1 MKRFTSLG
9 LLIALLT
16 SVATP
21 QSFAATDRV
30 GGPCKSINQ
39 KIKMGAV
46 STTCTK
52 VGAKLIWKKSLV
64 VTANTPNAAPKKKAA
79 TPNASATSPSPKTKL
94 APVVATQ
101 SAYAINVNTG
111 SWFFNFSYL
120 LDGVKGALKSDPAKS
135 KILFLPVG
143 KLVQL
148 TLTNSSDVSHGFWI
162 PGLLIDK
169 ETLPGNKAN
178 VEFTPDKVGTYPSSC
193 NISCGRG
200 HATMTF
206 TVEVVSEAEYLKY
219 LAGLK
224 S

>member
-1 MKRFTSLG
+1 MKRFISLG
-9 LLIALLT
+9 LFATFLI

-30 GGPCKSINQ
+30 GGPCKTINQ
-39 KIKMGAV
+39 KIKIETFSA
-46 STTCTK
+46 TCTK
-52 VGAKLIWKKSLV
+52 VGSKLIWKKSLG
-64 VTANTPNAAPKKKAA
+64 TKASSPSAAPKKKAA
-79 TPNASATSPSPKTKL
+79 TPNPSATSPSPKTKL
-94 APVVATQ
+94 APVASTQ
-101 SAYAINVNTG
+101 SAYAINVSTG

-148 TLTNSSDVSHGFWI
+148 TLTNSSDVTHGFWI

-206 TVEVVSEAEYLKY
+206 TVEVVSEADYLKY